1 MAFLRHQQM
10 FLLTAPHPDD
20 DIVGLGDFIQQL
32 PAEKVTVWF
41 MTDGNDPKRKQEAEA
56 ALASLGIS
64 TIVWSTLPFYRKT
77 SRAWD
82 AVDVDMAK
90 RILDQIQPTQ
100 VGVCFDADPHLTHVA
115 CFRILQQALTFPCFV
130 YLYHSAWAKA
140 TVYPP
145 SLPSPTYWEV
155 RRKAVKKAAVEC
167 HQSQLEL
174 AVHDGNS
181 SRLLDR
187 ANLHEEVFYKVTTDA
202 FRALPAP
209 LPSLKRRTVTVPD
222 VCQHVF
228 DTFVRPL
235 KAGSRVIFPT
245 GNTPLDLY
253 RRMREASLPSYHVY
267 QLDKYLFST
276 EYRDYLA
283 RELPDHMTFH
293 FFDAP
298 HQHDKRCQ
306 QVDLCILGIGQNG
319 HIAFNEPPSDA
330 TSQTRVVELSPST
343 IESNAPP
350 SNYALTLGIETI
362 LTAKQIVLMAKRNKQ
377 GVLKRVYRGES
388 LPATCLAH
396 HPNVTFVVER

>member
-1 MAFLRHQQM
+1 MDRCASWAAAERWRRPAGGPAAARGEFGGSV
-10 FLLTAPHPDD
+10 TAPSERKRRGDATCAPD
-20 DIVGLGDFIQQL
+20 
-32 PAEKVTVWF
+32 
-41 MTDGNDPKRKQEAEA
+41 
-56 ALASLGIS
+56 S
-64 TIVWSTLPFYRKT
+64 
-77 SRAWD
+77 
-82 AVDVDMAK
+82 
-90 RILDQIQPTQ
+90 
-100 VGVCFDADPHLTHVA
+100 
-115 CFRILQQALTFPCFV
+115 
-130 YLYHSAWAKA
+130 
-140 TVYPP
+140 
-145 SLPSPTYWEV
+145 
-155 RRKAVKKAAVEC
+155 AAVGGRSWVTASASVA
-167 HQSQLEL
+167 HSQC
-174 AVHDGNS
+174 VG
-181 SRLLDR
+181 R
-187 ANLHEEVFYKVTTDA
+187 
-202 FRALPAP
+202 
-209 LPSLKRRTVTVPD
+209 
-222 VCQHVF
+222 
-228 DTFVRPL
+228 
-235 KAGSRVIFPT
+235 
-245 GNTPLDLY
+245 
-253 RRMREASLPSYHVY
+253 REASLPSYHVY

-350 SNYALTLGIETI
+350 SKYALTLGIETI